1 MCFIDALTNNYD
13 NIIIFE
19 DDITIDINKRILN
32 ESLGEFNK
40 SSMEIF
46 FMGYCYLDCNQI
58 YNINRYNYLIEVGDR
73 NILCCHAI
81 CIKTRILA
89 QLINY
94 CFPMKQNSDELF
106 RNFFMQQNINVCVPK
121 IPYFSQ
127 NRIFVESLNESYDE
141 LKTCS
146 FN

>member
-1 MCFIDALTNNYD
+1 
-13 NIIIFE
+13 
-19 DDITIDINKRILN
+19 
-32 ESLGEFNK
+32 
-40 SSMEIF
+40 
-46 FMGYCYLDCNQI
+46 
-58 YNINRYNYLIEVGDR
+58 
-73 NILCCHAI
+73 
-81 CIKTRILA
+81 
-89 QLINY
+89 
-94 CFPMKQNSDELF
+94 MKQNSDELF